1 MRFSK
6 LFTPVLC
13 CALLLGVATVDASAQ
28 NKDKSNPAVPEPAQ
42 VTPYSSV
49 RRDNLLNGLQLITL
63 DRETDS
69 SVKCDLIIRGGAMF
83 DLVGKT
89 GLASMTQ
96 ASLMIVN
103 PQVKEELASLGA
115 KMDWGV
121 TWDTTWFHIE
131 TPASN
136 FGAVFEIVA
145 RLLVVENVR
154 AEAFKKAQQAELER
168 LKARKLTVAEQ
179 ADEAFLKA
187 IYGAH
192 PYGHSVE
199 GDAKSIAT
207 ITQGDVYEFFRK
219 FYIANNASAVVT
231 GNLSHERV
239 MQVFKVLFGGWVKGQ
254 TVPATFRQPF
264 QTAQLRVVK
273 VDLPEAANVELRGG
287 LIGVKYTEA
296 DFLTTE
302 VIARLLTVRLKR
314 EAEAISANFLAK
326 SDPRI
331 LAGPLY
337 FSASAPADKAPDFS
351 RRATDAFASL
361 AATPVSG
368 VELAAAKAEL
378 AAEYGARPIEHN
390 LRDIEMYLLPRNF
403 PVELSKKIESITVAD
418 VQRVAKRLL
427 DANALTVVVAGKVN
441 EAFNPGNT
449 PKPGL

>member
-6 LFTPVLC
+6 LFTPFLC
-13 CALLLGVATVDASAQ
+13 CVLLLGVAFVDARAQ
-28 NKDKSNPAVPEPAQ
+28 KKDKSNPAVPETAQ
-42 VTPYSSV
+42 VTPYSGV

-63 DRETDS
+63 DRDTDPA
-69 SVKCDLIIRGGAMF
+69 VKCDLIIRGGAMF

-89 GLASMTQ
+89 GLASLTQ

-103 PQVKEELASLGA
+103 PQIKEELASLGA
-115 KMDWGV
+115 KIDWGV

-154 AEAFKKAQQAELER
+154 PEAFKKAQQVELER
-168 LKARKLTVAEQ
+168 LKGRKLAITEQ

-192 PYGHSVE
+192 PYGHNTE
-199 GDAKSIAT
+199 GDTKTIAAV
-207 ITQGDVYEFFRK
+207 TQGDVYDFFHK
-219 FYIANNASAVVT
+219 FYIANNASAIVT

-254 TVPATFRQPF
+254 TVPATFRQPL

-287 LIGVKYTEA
+287 LIGVKHTEA

-302 VIARLLTVRLKR
+302 VIARILAVRLKR
-314 EAEAISANFLAK
+314 EAEAISASFSVK
-326 SDPRI
+326 SEPRI

-351 RRATDAFASL
+351 RRVTDAFASL
-361 AATPVSG
+361 ATTPVSG
-368 VELAAAKAEL
+368 VELAAAKADL
-378 AAEYGARPIEHN
+378 VAEYGARPVEHN
-390 LRDIEMYLLPRNF
+390 LRNIEMYLLPRNF
-403 PVELSKKIESITVAD
+403 PVEAPSKIETITAAD
-418 VQRVAKRLL
+418 VQRVVKRLL
-427 DANALTVVVAGKVN
+427 DANALTVVIVGKIN
-441 EAFNPGNT
+441 EA
-449 PKPGL
+449 PKSSL